1 MDQLKQIRSFIEV
14 ARSRSFSAA
23 ARRLG
28 ISRASMTK
36 YVAMLEQSMD
46 VVLLNRTTQHV
57 TLTEPGRLLL
67 EEGARL
73 LEEYERL
80 QSRLRHAQNEPSGT
94 IRVGTPPA
102 FGEMH
107 LMPAV
112 VAFTRAHPHMRVDLH
127 LDDGRADLVRDGLDV
142 SLRIGAALQDSSL
155 IARLLMRVPQVLVA
169 SPDYVREHG
178 APTSLEDLPRHNC
191 LIHRTNSPGD
201 TWHFGHGDRRA
212 SVAVTGSISSNF
224 GEVLRAAAV
233 LGTGISQHALYMV
246 DRDIRDG
253 RLLVLLPLIKPVELT
268 ISAIYPRRN
277 PPPRVAS
284 FIEFLR
290 NWLPK
295 QASWLETAT
304 QIPDMSTTDGSSSDS
319 ARPHVPSSPTMLNKQ
334 LVTSRP
340 LKGARPAPARTEG
353 R

>member
-1 MDQLKQIRSFIEV
+1 VDQLKQIRLFMEV

-28 ISRASMTK
+28 VSRATMTK
-36 YVAMLEQSMD
+36 NVAMLERSMD
-46 VVLLNRTTQHV
+46 VALLNRTTQHV
-57 TLTEPGRLLL
+57 ALTEPGRLLL
-67 EEGARL
+67 EDGAHL
-73 LEEYERL
+73 LDEYEKL
-80 QSRLRHAQNEPSGT
+80 QSRLRHAENEPSGT

-112 VAFTRAHPHMRVDLH
+112 AALTQSYPQIRVDLH

-142 SLRIGAALQDSSL
+142 SLRIGAALRDSSL

-169 SPDYVREHG
+169 SPDYVRRHG
-178 APTSLEDLPRHNC
+178 APESLEELPRHNC

-201 TWHFGHGDRRA
+201 TWHFGSGAGRA

-224 GEVLRAAAV
+224 GEVLRAAAI

-246 DRDIRDG
+246 DRDIRAG
-253 RLLVLLPLIKPVELT
+253 RLVVLLPEIKPVELT

-277 PPPRVAS
+277 PPARVAT

-295 QASWLETAT
+295 QASWLEGASAIPHTPAASSNLAT
-304 QIPDMSTTDGSSSDS
+304 DRKSPKKRSTTS
-319 ARPHVPSSPTMLNKQ
+319 ATKR
-334 LVTSRP
+334 
-340 LKGARPAPARTEG
+340 ARVAGQRTVAQ
-353 R
+353 

>member
-1 MDQLKQIRSFIEV
+1 MDQLKQIRLFMEV

-36 YVAMLEQSMD
+36 HVAMLEQSMD

-57 TLTEPGRLLL
+57 ALTEPGRLLL
-67 EEGARL
+67 EEGAHL
-73 LEEYERL
+73 LDEYEQL
-80 QSRLRHAQNEPSGT
+80 QSRLRHAENEPSGT

-112 VAFTRAHPHMRVDLH
+112 TAFTQTYPKMRVDLH
-127 LDDGRADLVRDGLDV
+127 LDDGHADLVRDGLDV
-142 SLRIGAALQDSSL
+142 SLRIGAALKDSSL

-169 SPDYVREHG
+169 SPAYVQSHG
-178 APTSLEDLPRHNC
+178 APISLAELPRHNC

-201 TWHFGHGDRRA
+201 TWHFGNGEERA

-224 GEVLRAAAV
+224 GEVLRAAAI

-246 DRDIRDG
+246 DRDIRAG
-253 RLLVLLPLIKPVELT
+253 RLVVLLPEIKPVELT

-277 PPPRVAS
+277 PPARIAK

-295 QASWLETAT
+295 QASWLETVP
-304 QIPDMSTTDGSSSDS
+304 QMPDGS
-319 ARPHVPSSPTMLNKQ
+319 ATRANPLGQVHPAAPLGATASSPVSVRVRK
-334 LVTSRP
+334 R
-340 LKGARPAPARTEG
+340 GG
-353 R
+353 